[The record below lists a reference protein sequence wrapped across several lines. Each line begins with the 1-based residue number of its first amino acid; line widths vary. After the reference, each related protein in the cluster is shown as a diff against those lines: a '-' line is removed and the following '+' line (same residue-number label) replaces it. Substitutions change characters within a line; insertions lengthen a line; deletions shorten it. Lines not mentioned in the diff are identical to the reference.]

1 MTISSLNGLSSISLN
16 NISAAYNREQQ
27 AVRPVALEVDKE
39 DNSRAFGN
47 MLADLQKAEEVPQ
60 SGESA
65 ASTMTLAEVMP
76 NGSLLVQKVDGDQ
89 LIDEEMLDGA
99 RIQERFDLQGM
110 PGQIFRAYMAGQGI
124 ATAPVGAIFNAFI

>member
-60 SGESA
+60 SGEPA

>member
-39 DNSRAFGN
+39 DNSKAFGN

-89 LIDEEMLDGA
+89 LIDEEVLDGA

>member
-1 MTISSLNGLSSISLN
+1 MTISSLNGLSSINLN

-27 AVRPVALEVDKE
+27 AVRPVILEVDKE
-39 DNSRAFGN
+39 ENSKAFGDV
-47 MLADLQKAEEVPQ
+47 LAGVQKAEEVPEA
-60 SGESA
+60 SEST

-89 LIDEEMLDGA
+89 LIDEQVLDVA

-110 PGQIFRAYMAGQGI
+110 PGQIFRAYLAGQGI

>member
-39 DNSRAFGN
+39 DNSKAFGN

-124 ATAPVGAIFNAFI
+124 ATAPVGAIFNALI

>member
-39 DNSRAFGN
+39 DNSKAFGN
-47 MLADLQKAEEVPQ
+47 MLADLQKVEEVPQ

>member
-1 MTISSLNGLSSISLN
+1 MTISSLNGLSSINLN

-27 AVRPVALEVDKE
+27 AVRPVTLEVDKE
-39 DNSRAFGN
+39 ENFKAFGDV
-47 MLADLQKAEEVPQ
+47 LAGVQKAEEVPEA
-60 SGESA
+60 SEST

-89 LIDEEMLDGA
+89 LIDEQVLDVA
-99 RIQERFDLQGM
+99 RIQEKFDLQGM

>member
-1 MTISSLNGLSSISLN
+1 M
-16 NISAAYNREQQ
+16 R
-27 AVRPVALEVDKE
+27 
-39 DNSRAFGN
+39 
-47 MLADLQKAEEVPQ
+47 
-60 SGESA
+60 
-65 ASTMTLAEVMP
+65 
-76 NGSLLVQKVDGDQ
+76 NGSLRVQKVDGDQ

>member
-16 NISAAYNREQQ
+16 NISAAYNREQR

-39 DNSRAFGN
+39 DNSKAFGN
-47 MLADLQKAEEVPQ
+47 MLADLQKVEEVPQ

>member
-27 AVRPVALEVDKE
+27 TVRPVALEVDKE
-39 DNSRAFGN
+39 DNSKAFGN

-89 LIDEEMLDGA
+89 LIDEEVLDGA

>member
-89 LIDEEMLDGA
+89 LIDEEVLDGA

>member
-1 MTISSLNGLSSISLN
+1 MTISSLNGLSSINLN
-16 NISAAYNREQQ
+16 NINAAYNREQQ
-27 AVRPVALEVDKE
+27 AVRPVILEVDKE
-39 DNSRAFGN
+39 ENFKAFGDV
-47 MLADLQKAEEVPQ
+47 LAGVQKAEEVPEA
-60 SGESA
+60 SEST

-89 LIDEEMLDGA
+89 LIDEQVLDVA
-99 RIQERFDLQGM
+99 RIQEKFDLQGM

>member
-1 MTISSLNGLSSISLN
+1 MTISSLNGLSSINLN

-27 AVRPVALEVDKE
+27 AVRPVVPEVDKE
-39 DNSRAFGN
+39 EDSKTFGN
-47 MLADLQKAEEVPQ
+47 LLAEVQKAEEVPEA
-60 SGESA
+60 SEST

-89 LIDEEMLDGA
+89 LIDEQVLDVA
-99 RIQERFDLQGM
+99 RIQEKFDLQGM

>member
-39 DNSRAFGN
+39 DNSKAFGN

-89 LIDEEMLDGA
+89 LVDEEMLDGA

>member
-1 MTISSLNGLSSISLN
+1 MTISSLNELSSINLN
-16 NISAAYNREQQ
+16 NISAVYNREQQ
-27 AVRPVALEVDKE
+27 AVRPLEVGKE
-39 DNSRAFGN
+39 ENSKAFGDV
-47 MLADLQKAEEVPQ
+47 LAGVQKAEEVPEA
-60 SGESA
+60 SEST

-89 LIDEEMLDGA
+89 LIDEQVLDVA
-99 RIQERFDLQGM
+99 RIQEKFDLQGM

>member
-1 MTISSLNGLSSISLN
+1 MTISSLSGLSSINLN

-27 AVRPVALEVDKE
+27 TVRPVVPEIDKE
-39 DNSRAFGN
+39 EDSKLFGDV
-47 MLADLQKAEEVPQ
+47 LSGVQKADEVPEAE
-60 SGESA
+60 ESQ

-89 LIDEEMLDGA
+89 LIEEKVLDGVG
-99 RIQERFDLQGM
+99 IQEQFNMQGM
-110 PGQIFRAYMAGQGI
+110 PGQFFRAYLAGQGI

>member
-27 AVRPVALEVDKE
+27 AVRPVVLEVDKE
-39 DNSRAFGN
+39 DNSKAFGN

>member
-16 NISAAYNREQQ
+16 NISAAYNREQR

-39 DNSRAFGN
+39 DNSKAFGN

>member
-1 MTISSLNGLSSISLN
+1 MTISSLNGLSSINLN

-27 AVRPVALEVDKE
+27 AVRPVILEVDKE
-39 DNSRAFGN
+39 ENFKAFGDV
-47 MLADLQKAEEVPQ
+47 LAGVQKAEEVPEA
-60 SGESA
+60 SEST

-89 LIDEEMLDGA
+89 LIDEQVLDVA
-99 RIQERFDLQGM
+99 HIQEKFDLQGM

>member
-1 MTISSLNGLSSISLN
+1 MTISSLNGLSSINLN

-27 AVRPVALEVDKE
+27 AVRPVILEVDKE
-39 DNSRAFGN
+39 ENFKAFGDV
-47 MLADLQKAEEVPQ
+47 LAGVQKAEEVPEA
-60 SGESA
+60 SEST

-89 LIDEEMLDGA
+89 LIDEQVLDVA
-99 RIQERFDLQGM
+99 RIQEKFDLQGM

>member
-39 DNSRAFGN
+39 DNSKAFGN

-89 LIDEEMLDGA
+89 LIEEKVLDVA
-99 RIQERFDLQGM
+99 RIQNDFDLQGM
-110 PGQIFRAYMAGQGI
+110 PGQVFRAYMAGQGI

>member
-1 MTISSLNGLSSISLN
+1 MTISSLNELSSINLN
-16 NISAAYNREQQ
+16 NISAVYNREQQ
-27 AVRPVALEVDKE
+27 AVRPVVPEVDKE
-39 DNSRAFGN
+39 EDSKTFGN
-47 MLADLQKAEEVPQ
+47 LLAEVQKADEVPE
-60 SGESA
+60 SGESE

-89 LIDEEMLDGA
+89 LIDEQVLDVA
-99 RIQERFDLQGM
+99 RIQEKFDLQGM